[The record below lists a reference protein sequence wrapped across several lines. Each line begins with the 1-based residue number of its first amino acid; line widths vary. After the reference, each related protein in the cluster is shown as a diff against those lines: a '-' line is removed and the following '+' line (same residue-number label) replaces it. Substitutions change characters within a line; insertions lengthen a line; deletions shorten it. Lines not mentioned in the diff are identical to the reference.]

1 MKKGW
6 MKLLRRMRLTMKN
19 GAWDNSDIQERLP
32 CELIFLV
39 QQEHAMV
46 SFLSPTSDPNVLMHV
61 F

>member
-6 MKLLRRMRLTMKN
+6 MRLLRKMRWTMKN
-19 GAWDNSDIQERLP
+19 DAWDNSGIQGRLP

-46 SFLSPTSDPNVLMHV
+46 SFLSPTSDPNVVMHV